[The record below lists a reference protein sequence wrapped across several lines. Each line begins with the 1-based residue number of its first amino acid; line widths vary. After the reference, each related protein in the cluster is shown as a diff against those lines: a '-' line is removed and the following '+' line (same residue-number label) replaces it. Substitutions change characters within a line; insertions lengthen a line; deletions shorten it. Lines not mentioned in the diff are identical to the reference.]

1 MTSGLLT
8 LLDSYTPSAPGQL
21 WVVEIGQQ
29 PGNPTGQRDAFKSTP
44 AITKP
49 GEAYKKRSADR

>member
-8 LLDSYTPSAPGQL
+8 LLDSYTPSAPGQV
-21 WVVEIGQQ
+21 WEIEIGLQ
-29 PGNPTGQRDAFKSTP
+29 PGNSTGQRNAIKSTP

-49 GEAYKKRSADR
+49 GEAYKNSLCR